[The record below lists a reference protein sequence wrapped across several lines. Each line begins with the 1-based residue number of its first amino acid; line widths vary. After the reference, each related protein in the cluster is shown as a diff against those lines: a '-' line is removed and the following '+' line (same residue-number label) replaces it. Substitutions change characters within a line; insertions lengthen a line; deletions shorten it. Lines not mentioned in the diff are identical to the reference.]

1 MLAARGPLRSL
12 STTWAAHVLSWFSWL
27 EHVWDGGKRGQSRP
41 GWLAH
46 GLQDCTIRES
56 SSCLRALFWDSCRC
70 PHSGFLAETLLLSLR
85 AARVHWEGK
94 PGQAAQGEGEDPVT
108 RHGMLSLHPSSGKR
122 PSFMT
127 KPLRKT
133 HGPNVCDAFKRAQ
146 HQPTGVPT
154 PYACLRLL
162 RPERG
167 SAPSRWGCVCVR
179 ESVWRAQ
186 GGEREATVQQNCSS
200 AGWGMFRA
208 QAFVFPFLYWPG
220 LNLSHDVGLAS
231 VAFHHPSGWSSA
243 EPCGAYSTER
253 WVLCEDHLFFPTQE
267 QPGPPQW
274 PRGEALLSQHLIFWG
289 SSTSAAKATA
299 SLSWGG
305 NVEWRRYALQAGG
318 GAWD

>member
-1 MLAARGPLRSL
+1 M
-12 STTWAAHVLSWFSWL
+12 LSWFSWL
-27 EHVWDGGKRGQSRP
+27 EHVWHGGRRGQSRP

-85 AARVHWEGK
+85 AVRVHWEGK

-122 PSFMT
+122 PSFIT

-167 SAPSRWGCVCVR
+167 SAPSRWGCVCVWER
-179 ESVWRAQ
+179 ESGGLREGREKLQPSRTAAQQAEVCFVLKRSCSLSFTGQDWTLAMMWAWPVWLSTIPV
-186 GGEREATVQQNCSS
+186 GGV
-200 AGWGMFRA
+200 
-208 QAFVFPFLYWPG
+208 L
-220 LNLSHDVGLAS
+220 LNPVGLTQLRGGS
-231 VAFHHPSGWSSA
+231 CVKI
-243 EPCGAYSTER
+243 T
-253 WVLCEDHLFFPTQE
+253 FPTQE
-267 QPGPPQW
+267 QPGPPQR